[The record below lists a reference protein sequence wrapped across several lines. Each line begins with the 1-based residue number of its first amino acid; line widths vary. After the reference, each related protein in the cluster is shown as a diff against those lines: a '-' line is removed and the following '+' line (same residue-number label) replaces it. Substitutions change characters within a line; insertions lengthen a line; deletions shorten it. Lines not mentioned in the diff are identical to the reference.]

1 MSLFVGIMDLKLTMG
16 EFVCMT
22 NKLLLNG
29 QYELYSYDCNNA
41 PSAPDKLYGTPV
53 AATVPG
59 NVELDYMAVGL
70 LPDMYVADNIEA
82 ARALESKD
90 FWYVKQFDFTPD
102 PSARRRTIIFDGVD
116 CIAEYFVNG
125 TKIGSSDNTLVPHS
139 FDVTNA
145 VTEGTNTLAV
155 HIFSAVEHA
164 KQYKIA
170 PYNVAFDGC
179 YESLHV
185 RKSAACYGW
194 DILPRAV
201 SAGIWK
207 DVCLTETIG
216 AEIDNVYIATAR
228 AQSDVA
234 VLVVSVNA
242 DIPDEY
248 IGKCK
253 LTVSGNSGCSE
264 FSYTYPFSFNAATV
278 YPYVY
283 NPELW
288 YPKGSGKQNL
298 YDVSVEI
305 TCDGKVLC
313 NRSLRYGIRTAKIV
327 FGDEIGKNGDFYVE
341 VNGKKVRIRGIDH
354 TPIDV
359 YHSKDLAKTAE
370 VVNDIAELNCNL
382 VRIWGGGVYENDL
395 FYDLCD
401 EKGILVW
408 QDVMLACHA
417 YPQTDEFLTKIDAEV
432 KAAVMR
438 LRNHPSLLT
447 WCGSNETDWAYVCVG
462 LDPNDDKVTRKAIAD
477 ALCQT
482 DTYRT
487 YLPSTPYFSRNF
499 VREYGERFYLDLVE
513 IAEQRRALPQEH
525 YWFHRDDFKR
535 FTDQTHKFIAEIG
548 YSSAPSDELLN
559 KALPEGWNF
568 VADDGWEN
576 HSYTTE
582 SKRTTGIDYLFAN
595 VPQTNADLAEAS
607 RLYQAE
613 AYKYIVEKSRIK
625 AWQNGIVL
633 WNLRDGYPIFASSV
647 VDFDGWR
654 KPAYKYISASYE
666 PLQCLFDVTDNTVDV
681 YVVNDGTFDG
691 TVHLC
696 IIDSDGEV
704 LFDND
709 VQTAPG
715 TIIKVASLDV
725 ADGVGLTST
734 LTYDNQALRNF
745 AYVCKNLINFEQYKQ
760 WYDCTI
766 NKSTEEKKV

>member
-1 MSLFVGIMDLKLTMG
+1 MG

-29 QYELYSYDCNNA
+29 QYKLYSFDCNNA
-41 PSAPDKLYGTPV
+41 PTAPDNLQGMPI

-59 NVELDYMAVGL
+59 NIELDYMSAGL
-70 LPDMYVADNIEA
+70 LSNLYVADNIDA
-82 ARALESKD
+82 ARTLERKD
-90 FWYVKQFDFTPD
+90 FWYVKQFDFTPN
-102 PSARRRTIIFDGVD
+102 PSARKRTLTFDGVD

-125 TKIGSSDNTLVPHS
+125 TKIGTSDNALVSHS
-139 FDVTNA
+139 FDVTDVLVRGA
-145 VTEGTNTLAV
+145 NTLAV
-155 HIFSAVEHA
+155 HIFSAVEYA

-179 YESLHV
+179 YESLNV

-207 DVCLTETIG
+207 DVCLTETVG
-216 AEIDNVYIATAR
+216 AEIDDVYIATAR
-228 AQSDVA
+228 AENDVA

-253 LTVSGNSGCSE
+253 LTISGNSGCSK
-264 FSYTYPFSFNAATV
+264 FSYTYPFSFNTATV

-283 NPELW
+283 NPKLW
-288 YPKGSGKQNL
+288 YPKGSGEQNL
-298 YDVSVEI
+298 YDISVEI

-313 NRSLRYGIRTAKIV
+313 SRLLRYGIRTAKLV
-327 FGDEIGKNGDFYVE
+327 FGEEVGQDGNFYVE
-341 VNGKKVRIRGIDH
+341 VNGKKVRIRGVDH
-354 TPIDV
+354 TPMDV
-359 YHSKDLAKTAE
+359 YHSRDLAKTAE

-417 YPQTDEFLTKIDAEV
+417 YPQTGDFLKKIQAEV
-432 KAAVMR
+432 KSVVMR
-438 LRNHPSLLT
+438 LRNHTCLLN

-462 LDPNDDKVTRKAIAD
+462 MDPNDDKVTRNAIAE
-477 ALCQT
+477 ALYQT

-499 VREYGERFYLDLVE
+499 VGQYGGRFYLDLDE
-513 IAEQRRALPQEH
+513 ITEQRRALPQEH
-525 YWFHRDDFKR
+525 YWWHRDDFKN

-548 YSSAPSDELLN
+548 VSGAPSDELLN
-559 KALPEGWNF
+559 RVLPDGWKF
-568 VADDGWEN
+568 DSDDGWKN
-576 HSYTTE
+576 HSYPTE
-582 SKRTTGIDYLFAN
+582 STRSTGINYLFTD
-595 VPQTNADLAEAS
+595 VSQTNSDMADAS

-613 AYKYIVEKSRIK
+613 AYKFIVEKCRIK
-625 AWQNGIVL
+625 TWQNGIVL
-633 WNLRDGYPIFASSV
+633 WNLRDGYPIFASSL

-654 KPAYKYISASYE
+654 KPAYKYVAASYE
-666 PLQCLFDVTDNTVDV
+666 PLQCLFDINGDSVDL
-681 YVVNDGTFDG
+681 YVVNDGTFEGHAYLRVEDNLN
-691 TVHLC
+691 TVVFEREVSTTP
-696 IIDSDGEV
+696 DSIV
-704 LFDND
+704 
-709 VQTAPG
+709 
-715 TIIKVASLDV
+715 KVATIFI
-725 ADGVGLTST
+725 ADGNALVSS
-734 LTYDNQALRNF
+734 LTYNGQRTRNF
-745 AYVCKNLINFEQYKQ
+745 AYVYKNLINFKQYQQ
-760 WYDCTI
+760 WYDHTI
-766 NKSTEEKKV
+766 KGTEKGKKV